1 MKISNMLVLKSSDVS
16 SCKFQHLASVD
27 SSNPLPLCDNRK
39 ERQREHKIHCNND
52 WNSGLCML
60 FFPCFHIFCNTVNG
74 QLCHIRRI
82 ICGTDLTER
91 PTAYTHTHKQKTHT
105 RKHAQT
111 RARAH
116 KRTRTNTRAPHT
128 HAQARTNTRAPHT
141 HKQTNN
147 THTQARTRTHKRA
160 RAHKHARTK
169 HAHTHTHCS
178 VELETLCLLTEFINK
193 IWTGILN
200 LFLFK

>member
-91 PTAYTHTHKQKTHT
+91 PTAYTHTHKQKTHKHKQKTHT
-105 RKHAQT
+105 RKHAH
-111 RARAH
+111 ARTNA
-116 KRTRTNTRAPHT
+116 RVPTNTRAP
-128 HAQARTNTRAPHT
+128 NT
-141 HKQTNN
+141 
-147 THTQARTRTHKRA
+147 
-160 RAHKHARTK
+160 
-169 HAHTHTHCS
+169 HTHTH
-178 VELETLCLLTEFINK
+178 TAA
-193 IWTGILN
+193 
-200 LFLFK
+200 